1 MLCKVRMLG
10 MVFVPWNSFGIWWIP
25 CRAWLHAGNARLTMG
40 RGMVSLVVSS
50 VNVKWEGEMG
60 NPAVQG
66 ENAKQI
72 RDQVIGDIMFLF
84 FFFLGSN
91 MKQWPVTHID
101 WIWRWSHGAN
111 HGAPK
116 MEPKWWWFNENP
128 PQKIPET
135 FRYRNSMDNAY
146 ILSSRPSLLSII
158 HFHATAI
165 PSQATRVCTSWT
177 RLAGCF

>member
-1 MLCKVRMLG
+1 
-10 MVFVPWNSFGIWWIP
+10 
-25 CRAWLHAGNARLTMG
+25 MG
-40 RGMVSLVVSS
+40 RGWKPSLVVSS
-50 VNVKWEGEMG
+50 VRANGREQQSCCSRLERKG
-60 NPAVQG
+60 NFGTRWYCWWTKSCTTKDDDYPIIYRVLTIPGGAGFRPSTVW
-66 ENAKQI
+66 
-72 RDQVIGDIMFLF
+72 DFLF
-84 FFFLGSN
+84 FHGSN

-101 WIWRWSHGAN
+101 WIWRRIHVAN

-116 MEPKWWWFNENP
+116 MEPKWWWFNEG
-128 PQKIPET
+128 IPET

-177 RLAGCF
+177 RHD

>member
-84 FFFLGSN
+84 FFFSEA
-91 MKQWPVTHID
+91 
-101 WIWRWSHGAN
+101 IWNNDLSPTLIESEDEVMGPITVLPRWNLNGGDLMRIPPKKSPKHSGIGILWTMPTFCPRGRRSFPLSTFMRQRFPHRRHGFA
-111 HGAPK
+111 
-116 MEPKWWWFNENP
+116 
-128 PQKIPET
+128 
-135 FRYRNSMDNAY
+135 R
-146 ILSSRPSLLSII
+146 
-158 HFHATAI
+158 
-165 PSQATRVCTSWT
+165 
-177 RLAGCF
+177 AGLD